1 MQLLLPALLNI
12 TGMRLMNRMRR
23 LLGKPLLFSVLLVSA
38 LAGRTFGQ
46 QEREYGWYVD
56 QQDTLV
62 FVVQLD
68 PAELAALQSNV
79 DLVGESAN
87 MPPELVGRVTRVEVR
102 LGETP
107 LPRTPSLQEIAK
119 RPAIV
124 SNLDVSDILG
134 EGRLAEIDE
143 SNLVRVQSG
152 TVGLP
157 NVSAPS
163 ASTDFLSGA
172 GGQGARPLPS
182 TSGNLGAGLPP
193 VPNGNSSKFSD
204 TAPVDRALP
213 LPGNLSSPASAPL
226 NSNQNMPAPPVA
238 GLGSGSSRVGNNSWS
253 SSPTNPASRGAAPP
267 PSMRNALTDVA
278 GSTVGAVADAAGNA
292 MRTAAD
298 SLSPQYRTA
307 PSAQGAP
314 TPYGYDPNQGIDPS
328 RASAAPPLGTGLL
341 ASSRTPA
348 RNFGS
353 VPGTHANTYQPSA
366 AVSNLAAGTA
376 PTTPYPGYGSAQQN
390 NMSPTPLQARPVAGS
405 TGLPPQSPIV
415 AASSAGFPGMSQQ
428 NFDLLV
434 ESKAKEMADK
444 LIAQKTEYER
454 GRLDERQA
462 LNSVSANPTLLAA
475 GATTPTAQ
483 RPATQS
489 GTSASDSKTPENQN
503 SLTANSSSGPERHN
517 YVVMFFMV
525 SLVGNLYLVYLIRKL
540 LTRYRSLLSTVRS
553 HAV

>member
-1 MQLLLPALLNI
+1 
-12 TGMRLMNRMRR
+12 MNRMRR

-38 LAGRTFGQ
+38 FASHTFGQ

-79 DLVGESAN
+79 DLIGESAN

-102 LGETP
+102 LGEAP
-107 LPRTPSLQEIAK
+107 LPRTPSLQEIEK

-143 SNLVRVQSG
+143 SKLVRVQSG

-157 NVSAPS
+157 SVSAPS
-163 ASTDFLSGA
+163 AGNEFLSGA

-182 TSGNLGAGLPP
+182 TSGSLSASLPP
-193 VPNGNSSKFSD
+193 VPTGNSSKFSD
-204 TAPVDRALP
+204 TAPVDTTLP
-213 LPGNLSSPASAPL
+213 IPGSQSSPTSVPLSSNPA
-226 NSNQNMPAPPVA
+226 MPAPPVN
-238 GLGSGSSRVGNNSWS
+238 GLGSGTSRIGNNSWN

-267 PSMRNALTDVA
+267 NVRNALTDVA
-278 GSTVGAVADAAGNA
+278 GSTAGAIADAAGNA
-292 MRTAAD
+292 LRTTAD
-298 SLSPQYRTA
+298 SLSPQYRSA
-307 PSAQGAP
+307 PSTQGAP
-314 TPYGYDPNQGIDPS
+314 PPSGYSPS
-328 RASAAPPLGTGLL
+328 GFSPDRAFDSNRLGTGHL

-353 VPGTHANTYQPSA
+353 GPGTHANTYQPSA
-366 AVSNLAAGTA
+366 AVSNLAAGNQLTN
-376 PTTPYPGYGSAQQN
+376 PYPGYGAATQSNIPQN
-390 NMSPTPLQARPVAGS
+390 PLPARPVAGS
-405 TGLPPQSPIV
+405 TSLPTHSPMV
-415 AASSAGFPGMSQQ
+415 AAGNTGFSGMSQE

-434 ESKAKEMADK
+434 DAKVKE

-454 GRLDERQA
+454 GRLDERQSLSSASTNPA
-462 LNSVSANPTLLAA
+462 LFAA
-475 GATTPTAQ
+475 GATTPIAQ
-483 RPATQS
+483 GTTQQS
-489 GTSASDSKTPENQN
+489 GTSASDSKNQDTQN
-503 SLTANSSSGPERHN
+503 GSSANSGSGPERHN

>member
-1 MQLLLPALLNI
+1 
-12 TGMRLMNRMRR
+12 MNRMRR
-23 LLGKPLLFSVLLVSA
+23 LLGEPLLFSVLLVSA

-102 LGETP
+102 LGEAP

-157 NVSAPS
+157 NLSARS
-163 ASTDFLSGA
+163 ASNDFLNGA
-172 GGQGARPLPS
+172 GGQAARPLPS
-182 TSGNLGAGLPP
+182 TSGSLVAGLPP
-193 VPNGNSSKFSD
+193 VPSGNSSKFSD

-226 NSNQNMPAPPVA
+226 NSNPNMPAPPVA
-238 GLGSGSSRVGNNSWS
+238 GLGSGTSRVGNNSWS

-267 PSMRNALTDVA
+267 PSMRSALTDVA
-278 GSTVGAVADAAGNA
+278 GSTVGAIADAAGNA
-292 MRTAAD
+292 MRTTAD

-307 PSAQGAP
+307 PSTQGAP
-314 TPYGYDPNQGIDPS
+314 PPNGYDLNRGYDPS
-328 RASAAPPLGTGLL
+328 RASDPNRGFDPPPLGTGLL

-390 NMSPTPLQARPVAGS
+390 NIPQNPLQARPVAGS
-405 TGLPPQSPIV
+405 TSLPPQSPIV
-415 AASSAGFPGMSQQ
+415 AAGNAGFSGISQQ

-489 GTSASDSKTPENQN
+489 GNSASDSKAPENQN

>member
-1 MQLLLPALLNI
+1 
-12 TGMRLMNRMRR
+12 MNRMRR
-23 LLGKPLLFSVLLVSA
+23 LHGKRLLFSVLLVFA
-38 LAGRTFGQ
+38 FAGRTFGQ

-102 LGETP
+102 LGESA
-107 LPRTPSLQEIAK
+107 LPRTPSLQEIEK

-124 SNLDVSDILG
+124 SNLEVSNILG
-134 EGRLAEIDE
+134 EGRLTEIDE

-152 TVGLP
+152 TVSLP

-182 TSGNLGAGLPP
+182 TSGNPGASLPALP
-193 VPNGNSSKFSD
+193 IGNSSKFSD

-213 LPGNLSSPASAPL
+213 LPGNLSSPANTPL
-226 NSNQNMPAPPVA
+226 NSTPNMPAPPVA
-238 GLGSGSSRVGNNSWS
+238 GLGAGTSRVGNNSWS
-253 SSPTNPASRGAAPP
+253 SSPTNPASRGPAPP
-267 PSMRNALTDVA
+267 PNMSSALNAVA
-278 GSTVGAVADAAGNA
+278 GSTGGAIADAAGNA
-292 MRTAAD
+292 MRATAD
-298 SLSPQYRTA
+298 SLSPQFRTA
-307 PSAQGAP
+307 PSTQGAP
-314 TPYGYDPNQGIDPS
+314 TPYGYESNRGFDPS
-328 RASAAPPLGTGLL
+328 RALDVNRGRNSSSLGTGHL

-348 RNFGS
+348 PNFGS
-353 VPGTHANTYQPSA
+353 PPGAHAATFQPSA
-366 AVSNLAAGTA
+366 AVSSLAAGNQLTN
-376 PTTPYPGYGSAQQN
+376 PYPGYGSATQSNIPQN
-390 NMSPTPLQARPVAGS
+390 PLPTRPVAGS
-405 TGLPPQSPIV
+405 TSLPPQTPMV
-415 AASSAGFPGMSQQ
+415 AAGNTRFSGMSEE

-434 ESKAKEMADK
+434 NAKVKE

-462 LNSVSANPTLLAA
+462 LNSANSNPALLAA
-475 GATTPTAQ
+475 GATKPTAQ
-483 RPATQS
+483 GPAPQS
-489 GTSASDSKTPENQN
+489 GTSASDSRTQENQE
-503 SLTANSSSGPERHN
+503 SLTANSGSGPERHN